1 MIFLERKVDAVFLLA
16 TLPVGGRQ
24 TGDAIAAMLMALA
37 GPGRAVDAPV
47 FWVATPPQSRG
58 CRRAAGQVYLT
69 C

>member
-37 GPGRAVDAPV
+37 GAGR
-47 FWVATPPQSRG
+47 
-58 CRRAAGQVYLT
+58 
-69 C
+69 